1 VTFEAWAGTDVGKY
15 RVQNEDC
22 HLIDKENG
30 LILVLDGM
38 GGHLAGEVASRL
50 AMDTISSFFGKYVGN
65 RIKDMPVSEDY
76 DRTFSSQAN
85 LLRRAII
92 EANRVVLAKS
102 LESQQLSG
110 MGSTVAG
117 IAIRDYTASAI
128 NVGDSRIYLI
138 REGKMEQISVDHT
151 LAEDQVGRGVMTA
164 EEAEDSEL
172 KHVLCSV
179 LGVEPEIQMHMDEL
193 SILPGDIFLLCSD
206 GLTAVMKDDDIL
218 KGLMGD
224 EIGPGAIERLIAEAN
239 SRGGP
244 DNVTV
249 ALIRIP
255 GGSPLG
261 PEGS

>member
-1 VTFEAWAGTDVGKY
+1 MIFEAWAGTDVGRY
-15 RVQNEDC
+15 RTLNEDC
-22 HLIDKENG
+22 YLIDMENG

-50 AMDTISSFFGKYVGN
+50 AMDTISSFYGKYAGN
-65 RIKDMPVSEDY
+65 RIEDVPLSGDD
-76 DRTFSSQAN
+76 DRTFSYQSN

-92 EANRVVLAKS
+92 EANRVVLEKS

-117 IAIRDYTASAI
+117 IAIRDFSAYAI

-138 REGKMEQISVDHT
+138 RDGKMEQISVDHT
-151 LAEDQVGRGVMTA
+151 LAEDQVGRGAMTP

-179 LGVEPEIQMHMDEL
+179 LGVESQVHMHMDEL
-193 SILPGDIFLLCSD
+193 SLLSGDIFLLCSD
-206 GLTAVMKDDDIL
+206 GLTTVRKDDEILRDI
-218 KGLMGD
+218 MEN
-224 EIGPGAIERLIAEAN
+224 EIGPGTVERLIAAAN
-239 SRGGP
+239 ARGGP

-249 ALIRIP
+249 ALIRI
-255 GGSPLG
+255 S
-261 PEGS
+261 

>member
-1 VTFEAWAGTDVGKY
+1 VIFEAWAGTDIGKY
-15 RVQNEDC
+15 RTLNEDC
-22 HLIDKENG
+22 YLIDMENG

-50 AMDTISSFFGKYVGN
+50 AMDTISSFYGQYARNSIRDV
-65 RIKDMPVSEDY
+65 PVSDDY
-76 DRTFSSQAN
+76 DRTFSHQSN

-92 EANRVVLAKS
+92 EANQVVLERS

-117 IAIRDYTASAI
+117 IAIRDFAVSAI

-138 REGKMEQISVDHT
+138 RDGRMEQISVDHT
-151 LAEDQVGRGVMTA
+151 LAEDQVIQGAMTA

-179 LGVEPEIQMHMDEL
+179 LGVEPEIQVHMDEL
-193 SILPGDIFLLCSD
+193 SILSGDIFLLCSD
-206 GLTAVMKDDDIL
+206 GLTAVMKDDEIL
-218 KGLMGD
+218 RGVMEN
-224 EIGPGAIERLIAEAN
+224 EIGPRAVESLIAKAN
-239 SRGGP
+239 AQGGP

-249 ALIRIP
+249 ALVKIH
-255 GGSPLG
+255 GGPAT
-261 PEGS
+261 